1 MERTRFEIE
10 LRKDSSTGKMRCRIF
25 DDYWDRM
32 DYGTFEIGHPEQI
45 DLKAFRE
52 LRDEIAALKTG
63 WYAIEIGD
71 YPFGRATRVFRIPGR
86 HLRYA
91 TARNGR

>member
-52 LRDEIAALKTG
+52 LRDEIAALRLMSPNTG
-63 WYAIEIGD
+63 TLFER
-71 YPFGRATRVFRIPGR
+71 FPGLQY
-86 HLRYA
+86 HLLLVA
-91 TARNGR
+91 LFP